1 MAIRIVLGFLFV
13 FGLATAW
20 CAQLGEGVLLTATS
34 SIRQAIDAPEQKPE
48 IARVRE
54 VVANLENNL
63 WIWKATLYAGIAVV
77 GCVLIGFSVLPKER
91 SSGR

>member
-13 FGLATAW
+13 FGLATVW

-54 VVANLENNL
+54 AVANLENNL

-77 GCVLIGFSVLPKER
+77 GCCLIGFSVLPKER